1 MPTIQ
6 PVQTQLGFQAP
17 RTPGVSGGAGG
28 SATGGQGV
36 VGAVTDSLE
45 RIALRFQANKE
56 QREKTKAQRKR
67 RESENAASRR
77 LDEEFNRVTTPP
89 EDYTPLADE
98 PDYIQ
103 ENADVEFRKRA
114 LKVADEIGKRFPE
127 QAAHIREFVT
137 DRIKSDTEFLGILD
151 GERDKFFLNV
161 FEKERGEG
169 DQLAQEEAA
178 QAMEGVAGN
187 PEATRLVTLNYLSR
201 DQAVRERAKGMG
213 IDDQEIIIDRLQSN
227 DEWFAA
233 RYIYGLQRVNMQRGA
248 DEFKLGL
255 ATGRPKIA
263 GVDLPFLDQ
272 MTEEEKA
279 GFIANVD
286 TKVEMLN
293 NQRIGQL
300 AQNKAV
306 LAQQRAQYYSQR
318 DIFWQAGGTPQ
329 AHEDNIATL
338 VDMKV
343 LTPEEGRIE
352 LTEAPKR
359 QAEAIRYNQNLEA
372 LTTEGNSPIEAK
384 VALSL
389 HDGNLD
395 EAREDL
401 QDRTTN
407 RLLRQ
412 QQTSQM
418 QEALEAIDNGMRDP
432 DRIRA
437 IAPANDA
444 LTQDLLAYA
453 EARNEEESEFATRP
467 WMTSTI
473 REIQDPGTFG
483 LLPTMMQQA
492 YISTQWGDF
501 KRDVFAFGRILDAD
515 ATKPEYQKQADMAQF
530 VTERTNEIKASFT
543 DLGKAGAPEV
553 WQRVWNATFRNDP
566 QVQDAVE
573 RYADQ
578 YSQDFDFNSVDF
590 HNWKDAFRVMR
601 KRLSDDVAAA
611 EDDSP
616 TQVALAAD
624 LASLDAAIKRMDN
637 ELKGLRRAARNPGTK
652 KFTIPSAPQRNAQ

>member
-201 DQAVRERAKGMG
+201 DQAVSERAKGMG